1 MPSANV
7 TNLVS
12 LATNLIRKKLAIKA
26 SSPTLFETLQNIDDQ
41 FRAASNAI
49 VASGEEGQL
58 TADEIY
64 LINSAATGVPRTRLI
79 QLEKTYTSDD
89 TDVVG
94 ELRDV
99 KSVNFNTLE
108 SLESTDKEL
117 YNMLVEKGIYTP
129 QQKEK

>member
-7 TNLVS
+7 TNLVNI
-12 LATNLIRKKLAIKA
+12 ATNLLRKKLAIKA
-26 SSPTLFETLQNIDDQ
+26 SSPSLFETLQNIDDQ
-41 FRAASNAI
+41 FRSASNAI
-49 VASGEEGQL
+49 VASGEEGEL

-79 QLEKTYTSDD
+79 ELEKTYTSDD

-99 KSVNFNTLE
+99 KSVNFNTLD
-108 SLESTDKEL
+108 SLAQTDTEL

-129 QQKEK
+129 QKK

>member
-129 QQKEK
+129 QK

>member
-7 TNLVS
+7 ENLVNI
-12 LATNLIRKKLAIKA
+12 ATNLLKKKLAIKA
-26 SSPTLFETLQNIDDQ
+26 SSPSLFETLQNIDDQ

-58 TADEIY
+58 TADQIY

-79 QLEKTYTSDD
+79 ELEKTYTSDD
-89 TDVVG
+89 TDIVG

-99 KSVNFNTLE
+99 KSVNFNTLD

-129 QQKEK
+129 KK